1 MLKYI
6 KMVGLWYV
14 LTYFD
19 ILYVKLVMC
28 KTWHSTKKKGNDSII
43 MLSGWMLQRMR
54 FLASET
60 VFRCLYI
67 YFLVSP
73 SYNLCE

>member
-28 KTWHSTKKKGNDSII
+28 KTWLSTKKKGSDSII

-54 FLASET
+54 F
-60 VFRCLYI
+60 
-67 YFLVSP
+67 
-73 SYNLCE
+73 